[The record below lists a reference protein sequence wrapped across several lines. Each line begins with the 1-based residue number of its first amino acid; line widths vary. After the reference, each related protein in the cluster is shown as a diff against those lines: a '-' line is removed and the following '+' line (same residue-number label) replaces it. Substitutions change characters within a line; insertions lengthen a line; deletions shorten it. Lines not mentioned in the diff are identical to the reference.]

1 MTEARA
7 ALRGLFLALHVLAGF
22 LIAHIAVHLPRYQSQ
37 WEKLVARW
45 YAVLLGIMNVR
56 LNVQGERHTNVCLR
70 VSNHISWLDVPV
82 LGVLG
87 IGSFVAKSEIAR
99 WPVFGRLAQTT
110 QTVFIERGAYRT
122 RETIEQ
128 MKGRLRGGRSVL
140 FFPEGTTGEGR
151 DLLKFYPRLF
161 AAAIESG
168 VPVQPVS
175 LSYARSDG
183 AYDAIPFVDDEAFL
197 PHLWGLLKLPR
208 IEVDVNFAP
217 AVAVVADRLRKPV
230 AADARAIIA
239 GCLAVAP
246 KSGHADVTGLLPS
259 EAGC

>member
-1 MTEARA
+1 MTEMRA
-7 ALRGLFLALHVLAGF
+7 VLKALLLALHVLAGF
-22 LIAHIAVHLPRYQSQ
+22 LIAHVAMQLPRYQSQ
-37 WEKLVARW
+37 WEKLVAHW
-45 YAVLLGIMNVR
+45 YAALLSIMNVH
-56 LNVQGERHTNVCLR
+56 LNVRGESHAGVCLR
-70 VSNHISWLDVPV
+70 ASNHVSWLDVPV

-87 IGSFVAKSEIAR
+87 MGSFVAKSEIAR
-99 WPVFGRLAQTT
+99 WPVFGRMAQTT
-110 QTVFIERGAYRT
+110 QTVFIVRGAYRT
-122 RETIEQ
+122 RETIEE
-128 MKGRLRGGRSVL
+128 MKHRLCEGRSVL

-208 IEVDVNFAP
+208 IEVDVSFAH
-217 AVAVVADRLRKPV
+217 AVTAVSDRLRKPV
-230 AADARAIIA
+230 SADARATIA
-239 GCLAVAP
+239 GCLAETP
-246 KSGHADVTGLLPS
+246 KTGHTDIADLLAS